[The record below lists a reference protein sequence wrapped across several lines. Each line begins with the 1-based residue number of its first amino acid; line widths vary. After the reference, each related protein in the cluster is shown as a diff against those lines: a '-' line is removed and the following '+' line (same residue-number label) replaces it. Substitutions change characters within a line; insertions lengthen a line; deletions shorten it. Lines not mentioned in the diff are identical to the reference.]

1 MNRKKELLEAFF
13 LIILFLFII
22 AQLVLPETGIGGVL
36 NEGSMAILFFGIGIF
51 CICSIVKK
59 KKKEKSALI
68 LGIGLSIFA
77 FIFGYRIS
85 ERLIKDLMEGPHMIH
100 LTSVTERETNGLS
113 GLISHHYYLCGR
125 DETGKKYEFEISSDE
140 FYGLENTHEITVLCY
155 LRTERI
161 FKFVDDK

>member
-100 LTSVTERETNGLS
+100 LTSVTERET
-113 GLISHHYYLCGR
+113 
-125 DETGKKYEFEISSDE
+125 K
-140 FYGLENTHEITVLCY
+140 
-155 LRTERI
+155 I
-161 FKFVDDK
+161 F

>member
-85 ERLIKDLMEGPHMIH
+85 ERLIKDLTRREQEIPH
-100 LTSVTERETNGLS
+100 
-113 GLISHHYYLCGR
+113 
-125 DETGKKYEFEISSDE
+125 
-140 FYGLENTHEITVLCY
+140 FYKWGG
-155 LRTERI
+155 
-161 FKFVDDK
+161 

>member
-140 FYGLENTHEITVLCY
+140 FYEIKIHMKLPCCA
-155 LRTERI
+155 I
-161 FKFVDDK
+161 